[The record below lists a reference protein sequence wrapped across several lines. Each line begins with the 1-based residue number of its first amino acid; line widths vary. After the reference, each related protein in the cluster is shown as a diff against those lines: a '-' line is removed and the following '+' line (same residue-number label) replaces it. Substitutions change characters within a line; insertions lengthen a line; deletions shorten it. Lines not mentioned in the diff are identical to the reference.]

1 MGVSVESEDLA
12 RGSFSWGS
20 TSQRPYGSQYHVISQ
35 RDVLVPVSLGADA
48 AARIQVQI
56 I

>member
-1 MGVSVESEDLA
+1 MGVSVESGDLA

-20 TSQRPYGSQYHVISQ
+20 ASQRPYRSQCCVISH
-35 RDVLVPVSLGADA
+35 RDVLVLVSLGADA